1 MIESLFFVN
10 SAPGNGKLF
19 QKADER
25 EIKCLNSALGNKKLV
40 QKVDEREIVFY

>member
-1 MIESLFFVN
+1 MIEGFFVN
-10 SAPGNGKLF
+10 SAPDSRELV

-25 EIKCLNSALGNKKLV
+25 EIECLNSALGNKKLV